1 MSNVTVR
8 DVKAQCER
16 ARRAAIACGFAD
28 ARRWELQTGSPTNGR
43 AWRLFAIV
51 PGSGAQERPLPGYDG
66 LGYLGWTRREAY
78 CALAAMAQ
86 ALEAVTMRDRAL
98 VDARADREGS

>member
-16 ARRAAIACGFAD
+16 ARRAALACGFAE
-28 ARRWELQTGSPTNGR
+28 ARRWELQQGSPTNGR
-43 AWRLFAIV
+43 AWRLFAIGEA
-51 PGSGAQERPLPGYDG
+51 GSHGRPLPGFDG

-98 VDARADREGS
+98 VDARADREGA